1 MVQNLLMQSWITM
14 NDNHLSNILDI
25 KNYRKSFIES
35 FDTNDIEIKN
45 KLIIIGN
52 GPDKEFLIKKE
63 YKIVVQINGKKK
75 DLISIN
81 KEISEEELLEQINK
95 NEKTLKLIKS
105 KKIKKT
111 IYIRNKLINLII

>member
-45 KLIIIGN
+45 KLIN
-52 GPDKEFLIKKE
+52 AT
-63 YKIVVQINGKKK
+63 K
-75 DLISIN
+75 D
-81 KEISEEELLEQINK
+81 
-95 NEKTLKLIKS
+95 
-105 KKIKKT
+105 
-111 IYIRNKLINLII
+111 INLQSIRIHKFITQNGNVGKVSFARFLSTINLDEQTRIMELNISNIEDIVNFIENI